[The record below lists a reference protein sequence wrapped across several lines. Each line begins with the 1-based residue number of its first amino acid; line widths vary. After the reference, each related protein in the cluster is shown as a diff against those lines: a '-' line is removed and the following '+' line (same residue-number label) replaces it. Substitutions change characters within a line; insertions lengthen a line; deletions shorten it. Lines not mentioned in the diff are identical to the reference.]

1 MTGEVAG
8 AIAFLTRL
16 PVPGADWRGPLHR
29 LAAWFPVAGLV
40 VGALAA
46 GAYQVALLAG
56 LPQAV
61 AVWAAI
67 VAEMMTTGALH
78 PDGLADTADGLA
90 GQTPERRL
98 EIMKDPRLGSFGGI
112 ALLVSLGGRGVLLAT
127 MPGARVVPALL
138 LAHAACRWAPAWA
151 LARHPYARA
160 NGGTGAAFVGGGAR
174 ELAVAGVTALLAA
187 WLLAGVGGLI
197 AAAAAGVAGICAT
210 AYVAR
215 KLGGITGD
223 VCGAVAE
230 ISLLACLLVLAGHLP
245 W

>member
-1 MTGEVAG
+1 MIGEVAG

-16 PVPGADWRGPLHR
+16 PVPGANWKGPLHR
-29 LAAWFPVAGLV
+29 LAAWFPVAGIIIGL
-40 VGALAA
+40 LAA
-46 GAYQVALLAG
+46 GAYQMTLVAG

-61 AVWAAI
+61 AAWVAI
-67 VAEMMTTGALH
+67 VAEMITTGALH

-112 ALLVSLGGRGVLLAT
+112 ALLVSLGGRGALLAT

-138 LAHAACRWAPAWA
+138 LAHAACRWAPVWA
-151 LARHPYARA
+151 LARYPYARA
-160 NGGTGAAFVGGGAR
+160 KGGTGAAFAGAGSR
-174 ELAVAGVTALLAA
+174 EVAVAGVIALLAA
-187 WLLAGVGGLI
+187 WFLAGPGGLI
-197 AAAAAGVAGICAT
+197 AAAAAGAAGICAT

-215 KLGGITGD
+215 HLGGVTGD

-230 ISLLACLLVLAGHLP
+230 VSLLTSLLMMVGQLP